1 MKNKNEVKWNLGNL
15 SRLFIDRQN
24 ISYDIEKYVYKY
36 LKNVKC

>member
-1 MKNKNEVKWNLGNL
+1 MKWSEILEIYRDY
-15 SRLFIDRQN
+15 SSIDKN